1 MKSRN
6 LRQILEIIL
15 VLGNFMNCG
24 QRGNVLGFRIS
35 SLVNFIDIKF
45 SISKYVIFFYYL
57 VDFIE
62 KKVRVLVYG

>member
-15 VLGNFMNCG
+15 VLGNFMNRG
-24 QRGNVLGFRIS
+24 QRGNVSGFRIS

>member
-15 VLGNFMNCG
+15 VLGNFMNRG
-24 QRGNVLGFRIS
+24 QRGNVLGFRMS

>member
-15 VLGNFMNCG
+15 VLGNFMNRG